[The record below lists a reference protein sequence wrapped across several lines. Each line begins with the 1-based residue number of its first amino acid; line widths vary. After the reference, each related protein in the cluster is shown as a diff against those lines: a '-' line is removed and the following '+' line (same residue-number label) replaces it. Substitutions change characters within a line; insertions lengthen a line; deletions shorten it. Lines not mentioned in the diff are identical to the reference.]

1 MRDHVYVPFDGFK
14 DRLKKQNELE
24 REMVKRFGRNKPN
37 DFRFKLSVDD
47 NLIVVEHISER
58 ELINR

>member
-24 REMVKRFGRNKPN
+24 REMVKRFGRK
-37 DFRFKLSVDD
+37 
-47 NLIVVEHISER
+47 
-58 ELINR
+58 

>member
-1 MRDHVYVPFDGFK
+1 MRDFVFVPFDGFK

-37 DFRFKLSVDD
+37 DFRFKMSVDD
-47 NLIVVEHISER
+47 NFVVVEHVSER

>member
-1 MRDHVYVPFDGFK
+1 MRDFVFVQFDGFK

-37 DFRFKLSVDD
+37 DFRFKMSVDD
-47 NLIVVEHISER
+47 NFVVVEHVSER